1 MGRLVVVY
9 WRDIPSQV
17 IASAGRRNQAKVML
31 SDRFQQAIDAAAMK
45 SGASDTDAYLEDWHR
60 SDPVDCGG
68 ELQAAAEAEAARLEA
83 EYDKERLRGLIA
95 SGGNADGDG
104 SPDVAQS

>member
-17 IASAGRRNQAKVML
+17 IASAGRRNQSKRML

-45 SGASDTDAYLEDWHR
+45 DGASDTDAYLQNWR
-60 SDPVDCGG
+60 RTDPVDCGDD
-68 ELQAAAEAEAARLEA
+68 LDAAAAAEAERLEA
-83 EYDKERLRGLIA
+83 VYDRDRLRSLIA
-95 SGGNADGDG
+95 SGG
-104 SPDVAQS
+104 SEVPQR

>member
-31 SDRFQQAIDAAAMK
+31 SERFQQAIDAAAMK
-45 SGASDTDAYLEDWHR
+45 SGASDTDAYLEDWR
-60 SDPVDCGG
+60 KSEPAECGDD
-68 ELQAAAEAEAARLEA
+68 LQAAAEAEAGKLETA
-83 EYDKERLRGLIA
+83 YDRDRLRALIVA
-95 SGGNADGDG
+95 GGRA
-104 SPDVAQS
+104 DVAAETGVAQR

>member
-31 SDRFQQAIDAAAMK
+31 PDRFQQAIDAAAMK
-45 SGASDTDAYLEDWHR
+45 SGASDTDAYLEDWRR
-60 SDPVDCGG
+60 SDPSDCGDD
-68 ELQAAAEAEAARLEA
+68 LKAAAETEAARLDA
-83 EYDKERLRGLIA
+83 AYDRDRLRALIVGGGRAAEAA
-95 SGGNADGDG
+95 SPA
-104 SPDVAQS
+104 VAQR

>member
-45 SGASDTDAYLEDWHR
+45 SGASDTDAYLEDWR
-60 SDPVDCGG
+60 KSEPADCGDD
-68 ELQAAAEAEAARLEA
+68 LQGAAEAEAEKLEA
-83 EYDKERLRGLIA
+83 AYHRERLRSLIA
-95 SGGNADGDG
+95 AGGVAAEAAET
-104 SPDVAQS
+104 SVAQR

>member
-31 SDRFQQAIDAAAMK
+31 PGRFQQAIDAAAMK
-45 SGASDTDAYLEDWHR
+45 SGASDTDAYLEDWR
-60 SDPVDCGG
+60 KSEPVACGDD
-68 ELQAAAEAEAARLEA
+68 LQGAAEAEAERLDA
-83 EYDKERLRGLIA
+83 AYDRERLRTLIA
-95 SGGNADGDG
+95 SGGRNA
-104 SPDVAQS
+104 

>member
-9 WRDIPSQV
+9 WRGIPSQV

-45 SGASDTDAYLEDWHR
+45 SGASDTDAYLEDWR
-60 SDPVDCGG
+60 KSEPVACGDD
-68 ELQAAAEAEAARLEA
+68 LQSAAEAEAGKLEA
-83 EYDKERLRGLIA
+83 AYDRDRLRSLIA
-95 SGGNADGDG
+95 AGGSADGGG

>member
-1 MGRLVVVY
+1 MGRMVVVY

-45 SGASDTDAYLEDWHR
+45 SGASDTDAYLEDWR
-60 SDPVDCGG
+60 KSEPAECG
-68 ELQAAAEAEAARLEA
+68 EDLQAAAEAEAGKLEA
-83 EYDKERLRGLIA
+83 AYDRDRLRALIA
-95 SGGNADGDG
+95 AGGMAE
-104 SPDVAQS
+104 DVAETGVAQR

>member
-45 SGASDTDAYLEDWHR
+45 SGASDTDAYLEDWRR
-60 SDPVDCGG
+60 SQPAECGDD
-68 ELQAAAEAEAARLEA
+68 LKTAAEAEAERLEA
-83 EYDKERLRGLIA
+83 AYDRERLRSLISA
-95 SGGNADGDG
+95 GGKAPEPADT
-104 SPDVAQS
+104 PLAQR